1 MRIKKPI
8 IALVFMTILACII
21 YCILYGP
28 DAKARRIAV
37 SPDRILSRAGLGGL
51 KYQLLSHSIDTV
63 DCCPVGYFSEHTYRI
78 QVKDAAQLRRKTRR
92 WTPTCVGMRPARK
105 WYHDSVYGNQEAIV
119 MDNRDVILRAD
130 YNTGIKDYELSTTV
144 DNNPHETN
152 TINR

>member
-1 MRIKKPI
+1 MRLKKSI

-37 SPDRILSRAGLGGL
+37 SPDRILFSAGLGGL
-51 KYQLLSHSIDTV
+51 KYELLSHSIDTV
-63 DCCPVGYFSEHTYRI
+63 DCCPVGYFSMHTYRI
-78 QVKDAAQLRRKTRR
+78 QVKDVVELRRRTRR
-92 WTPTCVGMRPARK
+92 LTPTCVGMRPARE
-105 WYHDSVYGNQEAIV
+105 WHHVSVYGNQEVIV
-119 MDNRDVILRAD
+119 MDNGDVMLRAN
-130 YNTGIKDYELSTTV
+130 YNTWLEDYELSTTV